1 MSSAA
6 PTPGSPVYCSGP
18 MFTVGDKWEQQA
30 VADALEGAGYTTYL
44 PQRDGIEV
52 GRIMALVDH
61 PLLENTLA
69 HAVMARVRKWVFAL
83 DVFQLLG
90 RCESLV
96 FNLDGRVP
104 DDGSVMETS
113 AAFTAG
119 RPLVIYKT
127 TPITMLANADNPM
140 IEGLSSTWSYVD
152 DVAKVPAALGA
163 AIAAAPAG
171 TFAPLPHIASLLHQ
185 GSDIWDVLQRL
196 RGRRNVVDA
205 QRESAEDLV
214 GLLNA
219 MHHELSSQGS
229 PAAAM

>member
-1 MSSAA
+1 
-6 PTPGSPVYCSGP
+6 
-18 MFTVGDKWEQQA
+18 
-30 VADALEGAGYTTYL
+30 
-44 PQRDGIEV
+44 
-52 GRIMALVDH
+52 MALVDH

-69 HAVMARVRKWVFAL
+69 HALMARVRKWVFAL

-104 DDGSVMETS
+104 DDGSVMEVS

-140 IEGLSSTWSYVD
+140 IEGLSSTWSYVE
-152 DVAKVPAALGA
+152 DVAELPAALDA
-163 AIAAAPAG
+163 AIASAPAG
-171 TFAPLPHIASLLHQ
+171 TFVPLPHVAALLEQ
-185 GSDIWDVLQRL
+185 GADVGDVLQRL
-196 RGRRNVVDA
+196 RGRRGVVTA
-205 QRESAEDLV
+205 QAESQEDLV

-219 MHHELSSQGS
+219 MHAELEAQGS